1 MAKLRSDSGISSTLN
16 FVPKETSSN
25 GTHKETENLIK
36 SCEVE
41 IEDDECGEF
50 ILNYYYKQSILK
62 FLLNF

>member
-50 ILNYYYKQSILK
+50 KT
-62 FLLNF
+62 